1 MRLSQCSVTKS
12 CFLKNLSVI
21 QQRVVQYRPDAVLCL
36 RQLTCLVVAVRIN
49 NGVGSLVRIDANP
62 NQVPVHVSN
71 PARNL
76 LQRCCAGDICVDF
89 CAAGSS
95 FNPASPVV
103 SALIAWSFL
112 CSNEH
117 TVVSDPALGQPIS
130 RMVKKFQTPAG
141 TGSGPPGLD
150 QQQGEQ

>member
-1 MRLSQCSVTKS
+1 MARENAGWGYDQCSVTKS
-12 CFLKNLSVI
+12 CVSKNLSVI
-21 QQRVVQYRPDAVLCL
+21 QQRVVQYRPNAVLCF

-62 NQVPVHVSN
+62 NQVPAHFSN

-103 SALIAWSFL
+103 SALIAWSFGCVAMNTL
-112 CSNEH
+112 
-117 TVVSDPALGQPIS
+117 
-130 RMVKKFQTPAG
+130 
-141 TGSGPPGLD
+141 
-150 QQQGEQ
+150 

>member
-1 MRLSQCSVTKS
+1 M
-12 CFLKNLSVI
+12 
-21 QQRVVQYRPDAVLCL
+21 
-36 RQLTCLVVAVRIN
+36 RIN

-76 LQRCCAGDICVDF
+76 LQRCCAGDICVGF
-89 CAAGSS
+89 CAAVNFNLASS
-95 FNPASPVV
+95 VV

-117 TVVSDPALGQPIS
+117 TVVSDLALGQPIS
-130 RMVKKFQTPAG
+130 RMVKKSETSAG
-141 TGSGPPGLD
+141 TVLAAPG
-150 QQQGEQ
+150 QGQGGWVVQTGRCCSLGWVERWWLSMRWF